1 MCSLGEFRNKMM
13 GGYGCLRVSVQKG
26 RVGRQNLE
34 SWKFHHTSVS
44 IEMAIT
50 RASFDTMFRE
60 QGV

>member
-1 MCSLGEFRNKMM
+1 MCSLGEFRNKMI
-13 GGYGCLRVSVQKG
+13 GGFECLRVSVQKG

-34 SWKFHHTSVS
+34 SWKFHPSVS
-44 IEMAIT
+44 IEMALI